1 MTSSQL
7 ESLQQPTDQQAKN
20 ISDYII
26 LNITVL
32 ILVTKYSFKVS
43 KVFYSMGQ
51 IPPPPEFVCVDRL
64 LPMRRGTAGNS
75 RAVYREELK
84 NR

>member
-1 MTSSQL
+1 MTSSEL

-43 KVFYSMGQ
+43 KVFYIMGQ
-51 IPPPPEFVCVDRL
+51 IPAPPQSLSVWTDCYP
-64 LPMRRGTAGNS
+64 
-75 RAVYREELK
+75 
-84 NR
+84 